1 MVIGKVYYIVN
12 DIYNVILLLI
22 FVDEYIILVILIYV
36 NNDSFE
42 YWYYVKVVL

>member
-36 NNDSFE
+36 KNDSFE